1 MNDKELQQK
10 FINFLQEKSGAKT
23 QKDLEKYIQN
33 LGEDGLKKAYQEFT
47 DKMTQ
52 EQNKKTKKA
61 LHGAKLQYIKNLKHI
76 CNEDEELVYFKKGGS
91 LDCGCVKKQQ
101 KGGETPTKNQPSW
114 KQKFYDSKTKQF
126 REPTKE
132 EQEKQAENRKQ
143 ASQGKGEGSYVQPK
157 ASESPKTIKKNPKI
171 KVSACGSKMKK
182 VSKKQTGGSLN
193 GTTKSNRFYTTQTLP
208 EVVVKGNKP
217 YRFDRRVSNIG
228 PGYNVIS
235 DVLYNEYD
243 SDGTYLGDLSPIMGG
258 RTIFQTPTG
267 NDTIYGGVE
276 HPYYT
281 RQKYTYKVGSQAI
294 PINRN
299 NQIKNKNNFYKN
311 IKKSHVEGKN
321 PEEKAA
327 FYRAKKY
334 D

>member
-61 LHGAKLQYIKNLKHI
+61 LHGAKLQYVKNLKHI
-76 CNEDEELVYFKKGGS
+76 CNEDEELVYFKKGGKVG
-91 LDCGCVKKQQ
+91 CGCVKKAD
-101 KGGETPTKNQPSW
+101 GGKTPSDSTKNNPSW

-132 EQEKQAENRKQ
+132 EQKKQAENRKQ
-143 ASQGKGEGSYVQPK
+143 ASQGKGEGTPPNINK
-157 ASESPKTIKKNPKI
+157 GIKKNCNGA
-171 KVSACGSKMKK
+171 KVKAGGNGCVAKFKK
-182 VSKKQTGGSLN
+182 RFQYGGSLN

-228 PGYNVIS
+228 AGYNVIS
-235 DVLYNEYD
+235 DMLYNEYD
-243 SDGTYLGDLSPIMGG
+243 SNGNFLGDGSTIMGG
-258 RTIFQTPTG
+258 RTIFQTPAG

-276 HPYYT
+276 DPFYT
-281 RQKYTYKVGSQAI
+281 KQQYKYSVGSQAI

-299 NQIKNKNNFYKN
+299 NQIKNRNNFYKN
-311 IKKSHVEGKN
+311 IKKSHIEGKN

-334 D
+334 N